1 MPTDDNID
9 ILLVSFTPKE
19 DPDDELLIIG
29 RQIGLTNNLDIVNV
43 FQGVKARNIYQKL
56 ITKEN
61 HE

>member
-29 RQIGLTNNLDIVNV
+29 RQIGLTNNLDIVNA
-43 FQGVKARNIYQKL
+43 FQGTKARDIYQTL
-56 ITKEN
+56 ITKEH

>member
-1 MPTDDNID
+1 MPSDDNID

-29 RQIGLTNNLDIVNV
+29 RQIGLTNNLDIVNA
-43 FQGVKARNIYQKL
+43 FQGTKARDIYQKL
-56 ITKEN
+56 ITKEH